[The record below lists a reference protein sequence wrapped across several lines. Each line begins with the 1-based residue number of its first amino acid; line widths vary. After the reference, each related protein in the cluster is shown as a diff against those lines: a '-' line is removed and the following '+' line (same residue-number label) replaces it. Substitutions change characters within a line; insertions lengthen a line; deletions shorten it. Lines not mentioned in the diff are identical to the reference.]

1 MKYHIFFSGHVQG
14 VGFRYTCQE
23 IARRWGLNGWVRNR
37 KDGRVEL
44 FIEGSS
50 ADVSGFLS
58 DLERRFLGYI
68 SDIEYKADADGI
80 PPQKSFH
87 ILPTE

>member
-1 MKYHIFFSGHVQG
+1 MKYHIFFSGRVQG
-14 VGFRYTCQE
+14 VGFRYSCQE

-37 KDGRVEL
+37 RDGRVEL

-50 ADVSGFLS
+50 TDISGFLS
-58 DLERRFLGYI
+58 DLERRFLGYV
-68 SDIEYKADADGI
+68 SNMEYKDDAEDI
-80 PPQKSFH
+80 PSQMSFH